1 MWQLFGRPCGTCDSW
16 GFNPALKCRAIV
28 ITSLRD
34 RSLARHVVSGLW
46 PESRPSLETTPGG
59 QGTTR
64 LTRLHGDFEG
74 LEPVF

>member
-34 RSLARHVVSGLW
+34 RSLARHLASGLW
-46 PESRPSLETTPGG
+46 PESRHILDIIPGW
-59 QGTTR
+59 QGIAR
-64 LTRLHGDFEG
+64 LTCLHGDFEG

>member
-1 MWQLFGRPCGTCDSW
+1 MWHLSGRPFGTWGFW

-28 ITSLRD
+28 IKSLRD
-34 RSLARHVVSGLW
+34 TSRARHVVSGLW